1 MKTKLLDF
9 YRRTSNYWFLFF
21 YYVLVLLVLAVAF
34 VVYDKFLVSKPIE
47 VKSNILDIENINK
60 RIESLEKQIQDQNRL
75 LEKQAITIKWF
86 ENNHEGLMTNTKIYE
101 RRLQAHTEFLKRT
114 CEYINV
120 ITVDKKIL
128 PRQCL
133 PEYNWRRE
141 DGDKLN

>member
-1 MKTKLLDF
+1 MKTLFLYLILIPLSLPSTYMYMSYYPIYFWCLFNFYLQLLF
-9 YRRTSNYWFLFF
+9 
-21 YYVLVLLVLAVAF
+21 
-34 VVYDKFLVSKPIE
+34 
-47 VKSNILDIENINK
+47 NILDIENINK

-86 ENNHEGLMTNTKIYE
+86 ENNHEGLMTNSKIYE

-141 DGDKLN
+141 DGEKLN